1 MPYQQIDIKAINLFQ
16 NGCGLLC
23 FVSGVIADQ
32 CMNARERKQFN
43 TLVSLP
49 LEGEASE
56 NLKGCPGDPV
66 HVSYG
71 T

>member
-1 MPYQQIDIKAINLFQ
+1 MAV
-16 NGCGLLC
+16 GLLC

-49 LEGEASE
+49 LEGEASVK
-56 NLKGCPGDPV
+56 LKGCPGAPV
-66 HVSYG
+66 HVPYG